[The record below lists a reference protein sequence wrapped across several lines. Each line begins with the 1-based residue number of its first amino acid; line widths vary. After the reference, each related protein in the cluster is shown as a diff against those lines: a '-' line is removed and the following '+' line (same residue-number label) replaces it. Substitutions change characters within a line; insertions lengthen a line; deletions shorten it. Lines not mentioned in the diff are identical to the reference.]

1 MKDFW
6 TKNKAT
12 IVKSLLIV
20 LPVLAVGLAT
30 AGDSVQVFDTVTKTY
45 SYGSFFMLVP
55 VESLSI
61 LPPLA
66 GASAL
71 ILFFE
76 SVYYMVKKTEKALT
90 GCKFACIVG
99 ALCASIPPM
108 IRSGEM
114 LVLPNTMFPIF
125 LLIDL
130 LLVIQ
135 EQKKLEKA
143 KAQEEADTK
152 KKKNKKNKKK

>member
-1 MKDFW
+1 MKEFW
-6 TKNKAT
+6 TKNKDT
-12 IVKSLLIV
+12 IIRSMLIV

-30 AGDSVQVFDTVTKTY
+30 AGDSVQVFDTTAKTY

-55 VESLSI
+55 VESLSV

-76 SVYYMVKKTEKALT
+76 SVYYMVKKKEKALS

-99 ALCASIPPM
+99 ALCASVPPM
-108 IRSGEM
+108 IRGGEM
-114 LVLPNTMFPIF
+114 IVLPNTLFPIL

-135 EQKKLEKA
+135 EQKKLA
-143 KAQEEADTK
+143 SRKAQEEANETK
-152 KKKNKKNKKK
+152 KKKNKKKK